1 MFSSVVPSTTDAA
14 RQSEWQGALIVLHA
28 AQLVAEEPDVG
39 RRMRLLARAAAVV
52 GQGYGA
58 LLAFEPVT
66 EALVPLA
73 VVNGLNPTALPFSG
87 AHSGLTPL
95 PQLTALGLHEGIA
108 GYAARTGEPVIA
120 QDLHADSRFTHA
132 LAAPD
137 AAVLGCA
144 PRAVVALPLSHR
156 PVASREPYVMGTLRA
171 GEALLG
177 VLEVA
182 REDGGFAEPVLEAL
196 RAVAAQAVLALALA
210 RRDDDLRLERQHAA
224 DAAEDERR
232 RLARDLHDGP
242 VQAISNA
249 AMTLECADRLLDERP
264 QEARLEMRR
273 TYAALTRTA
282 KDLRGVLFD
291 LRPPTLDAA
300 GLAAALPHLI
310 ERMQRD
316 AGPHLTLHLDLP
328 ARPPPH
334 IERAIYLII
343 REALTNVHKH
353 AQATACVVEVR
364 AVPATGTDGRAVQVT
379 VRDNGTGFDPDAVL
393 AHYPH
398 GQSWGLLN
406 MYERAR
412 AVTDRFA
419 IHARPGQ
426 GTTVEMQIA
435 L

>member
-1 MFSSVVPSTTDAA
+1 MFSSVAPPAA
-14 RQSEWQGALIVLHA
+14 DGTQQSAWQGALIVLHA
-28 AQLVAEEPDVG
+28 AQVVAEEPDMG

-95 PQLTALGLHEGIA
+95 AHLTALGLHEGMA
-108 GYAARTGEPVIA
+108 GYAARTGEVA
-120 QDLHADSRFTHA
+120 LAHDLHAAGRFTSA
-132 LAAPD
+132 FAAPD
-137 AAVLGCA
+137 AALLGGT
-144 PRAVVALPLSHR
+144 PRAIIALPL
-156 PVASREPYVMGTLRA
+156 RA
-171 GEALLG
+171 DDALLG

-182 REDGGFAEPVLEAL
+182 RAESGFAEPVLEAL
-196 RAVAAQAVLALALA
+196 RAVAAQAVLALTIA
-210 RRDDDLRLERQHAA
+210 RRDEDLRLERQRAA

-249 AMTLECADRLLDERP
+249 AMTLEYADHLLDQRP
-264 QEARLEMRR
+264 QEARLELRR
-273 TYAALTRTA
+273 IYTALTRTA

-291 LRPPTLDAA
+291 LRPPTLESA

-316 AGPHLTLHLDLP
+316 AGPHLTLHLDLAERLP
-328 ARPPPH
+328 AH
-334 IERAIYLII
+334 SERAIYLII

-353 AQATACVVEVR
+353 ARATACAVEVR
-364 AVPATGTDGRAVQVT
+364 LVPATDADGRLVQVI
-379 VRDNGTGFDPDAVL
+379 VRDNGAGFDPDAVL

-398 GQSWGLLN
+398 GQSWGLLS

-419 IHARPGQ
+419 ICSRPGQ